1 MINAKLLSQL
11 LFLVGAS
18 GHTLHATEFARNT
31 GKAADVLDKTIQAIG
46 GTQALNAINGLQYH
60 SS

>member
-1 MINAKLLSQL
+1 MMSAKLLPQL
-11 LFLVGAS
+11 LLLAGAS
-18 GHTLHATEFARNT
+18 AHTLHATEFARNA

-46 GTQALNAINGLQYH
+46 GTQALNAVNGLQYH